1 LSDEKKTLGSGF
13 AAAGRNVWAKALGI
27 LGGMIL
33 SAGLG
38 LILLTTSLGHGIRAA
53 SYDLPFEWH
62 SWRSWRSPQ
71 EVEMVYLDDAS
82 YQQLHQKYTE
92 PWSRA
97 ILTRLV
103 KRMTAD
109 GARALVFDV
118 IFSDTLDPAV
128 DQQFAEALS
137 ENGRVIIAFDR
148 VIGYYNGRAGQ
159 QAETKTMPVLQLFN
173 EHAADLGAT
182 ALFPEDGAYMR
193 QYQPTFASEQSN
205 SLAWA
210 TALLVEPS
218 FNESNSLR
226 HTPFWLN
233 YYGPEFALPSVSL
246 YKAVADNDPNV
257 PPGFFRNKVV
267 FVGAKLQTGLAS
279 ERKDEYSTPYS
290 YLPDSRWMTGVAIH
304 ATALLNLIRGDYLRE
319 LPWWVNRILIIFFG
333 ILFGG
338 GLALCRPLW
347 AVVMG
352 LLAILPVAYANYY
365 AFDHYHYWF
374 PWLIVAAVQ
383 IPVAIVWSVTYN
395 SIRLHV
401 EKKLVEQTWGLY
413 VSPKL
418 VKKFAANPKLMKPG
432 AEKQLL
438 TILFTDIADFTSI
451 SEGMDSDELARLMNV
466 YFQRAVQNC
475 IHATDGTV
483 VKYIGDAIF
492 AFWNAPDPQEDHAYR
507 ACETALRFG
516 ALSTQQ
522 INGRELVTRLGLHT
536 GVANVGNF
544 GSDQRFDY
552 TAIGENINLASRM
565 EGLNKFL
572 GTRILLTGETQK
584 EVASRV
590 VTRYL
595 GLFRLKGFERAVAV
609 YELAGFLEQEAETR
623 PLRECFA
630 AALGRFA
637 QQDFAGA
644 EKAFRRALEFSP
656 TDGPAQ
662 FYLEQIQELRGWALP
677 ADWNG
682 EITLKDK

>member
-1 LSDEKKTLGSGF
+1 MSDEKTTLGSRL
-13 AAAGRNVWAKALGI
+13 AAAGRNVWAKAPGI
-27 LGGMIL
+27 LGGIIL
-33 SAGLG
+33 AAGLG
-38 LILLTTSLGHGIRAA
+38 FILLTTSFGHNIRSA
-53 SYDLPFEWH
+53 SYDLPFGI
-62 SWRSWRSPQ
+62 RGPLYPT
-71 EVEMVYLDDAS
+71 EVEMVYLDDES

-97 ILTRLV
+97 ILTKLI

-109 GARALVFDV
+109 RARAVVFDV
-118 IFSDTLDPAV
+118 VFSDALDPGT
-128 DQQFAEALS
+128 DQQFADAMS
-137 ENGRVIIAFDR
+137 ENGKVIIACDWR
-148 VIGYYNGRAGQ
+148 IAYYNGKSAQ
-159 QAETKTMPVLQLFN
+159 QASRVFTLPLQLFN
-173 EHAADLGAT
+173 EHAIDIGAS
-182 ALFPEDGAYMR
+182 ALFPDAGDYVREYR
-193 QYQPTFASEQSN
+193 PTIPNEETN
-205 SLAWA
+205 TLAWS
-210 TALLVEPS
+210 TAVLVQPS
-218 FNESNSLR
+218 FNESNALR
-226 HTPFWLN
+226 SAPFWMN
-233 YYGPEFALPSVSL
+233 YYGPEYVLPAVSL
-246 YKAVADNDPNV
+246 YKAVAQNDLNV
-257 PPGFFRNKVV
+257 PPGFFSNKVV
-267 FVGAKLQTGLAS
+267 FVGAKLQTRLAP
-279 ERKDEYSTPYS
+279 ERKDEYSTPFS
-290 YLPDSRWMTGVAIH
+290 YRPSDQWMSGAAIH
-304 ATALLNLIRGDYLRE
+304 ATAFLNLMRGDYLRE
-319 LPWWVNRILIIFFG
+319 FPWWLNRILILLFG
-333 ILFGG
+333 VLIGG
-338 GLALCRPLW
+338 GLVLCRPLW
-347 AVVMG
+347 AVVIG
-352 LLAILPVAYANYY
+352 LLAALPFAGADYY
-365 AFDHYHYWF
+365 AFVHMHYWF
-374 PWLIVAAVQ
+374 PWLIVAGVQ

-395 SIRLHV
+395 SVRLHV

-418 VKKFAANPKLMKPG
+418 VKKFAANPRLMKPG

-466 YFQRAVQNC
+466 YFQRAVQDC
-475 IHATDGTV
+475 IHTTDGTV

-516 ALSTQQ
+516 ALSIQQ
-522 INGRELVTRLGLHT
+522 INGRELITRLGLHT

-623 PLRECFA
+623 PLQECFA
-630 AALGRFA
+630 TALEKFA
-637 QQDFAGA
+637 KQDFAAA
-644 EKAFRRALEFSP
+644 EKAFRCALEISP

-677 ADWNG
+677 PGWNG